1 MRRQPREEA
10 RRARNDVYRQHILEA
25 AERIFAEHGFEAAK
39 VQHIS
44 KLAGLSMGTI
54 YAVFPSKTDIFR
66 ASLEERG
73 RELLALA
80 EDVARTK
87 AGPREA
93 LSALIEGYI
102 DYFLANPNWLRMHL
116 SLGTSWAARPS
127 GTDSRAAQWGHV
139 LALQADIFR
148 RGIANGIFVDEDPLY
163 LSKMFSVMDR
173 VLLSDWVAGG
183 MKEDRDTLIRRLQ
196 DMAERAFS
204 RPAGSGRVSA
214 ARSA

>member
-102 DYFLANPNWLRMHL
+102 DYFLAHPNWLRMHL
-116 SLGTSWAARPS
+116 RLGTSWAARPS
-127 GTDSRAAQWGHV
+127 GTDSRAAQWVQEQG
-139 LALQADIFR
+139 A
-148 RGIANGIFVDEDPLY
+148 
-163 LSKMFSVMDR
+163 
-173 VLLSDWVAGG
+173 
-183 MKEDRDTLIRRLQ
+183 
-196 DMAERAFS
+196 
-204 RPAGSGRVSA
+204 
-214 ARSA
+214 

>member
-66 ASLEERG
+66 
-73 RELLALA
+73 
-80 EDVARTK
+80 
-87 AGPREA
+87 
-93 LSALIEGYI
+93 
-102 DYFLANPNWLRMHL
+102 
-116 SLGTSWAARPS
+116 
-127 GTDSRAAQWGHV
+127 
-139 LALQADIFR
+139 
-148 RGIANGIFVDEDPLY
+148 RGIAKGIFVDEDPLY
-163 LSKMFSVMDR
+163 LSKMFSVMDQ